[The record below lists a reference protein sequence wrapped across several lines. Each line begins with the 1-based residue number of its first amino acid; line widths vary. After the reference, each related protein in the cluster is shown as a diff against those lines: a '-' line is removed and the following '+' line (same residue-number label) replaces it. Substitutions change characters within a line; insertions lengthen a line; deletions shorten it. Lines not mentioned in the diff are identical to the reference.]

1 MKRAYTNGILLDGT
15 EQMEPVRGKVLLT
28 ENDKITAI
36 ADASVSLD
44 GYEVIDLHGGYL
56 CPGLIN
62 LHVHLAGNGKP
73 SAKPR
78 DNAALVRK
86 ILSNRLTRAIAYR
99 LVCSYAKLELLGGVT
114 TVRTV
119 GGIADFDTR
128 CRDDSAAGKVL
139 APRILAANE
148 GISVP
153 GGHMAGSV
161 AVAAHNNAEALAQ
174 LKKASAQ
181 KVDLVKLMITGGV
194 LDATEKGTP
203 GEMKMPPE
211 MIKAVCDA
219 AHKLGYTVAA
229 HTESPAGVKAALENN
244 AEALAQ
250 LKKASAQKVDLV
262 KLMIT
267 GGVLDATE
275 KGTPGEMKMPPE
287 MIKAVCDAAHKLG
300 YTVAAHTESP
310 AGVKAAL
317 ENGVD
322 SIEHG
327 AKMDEETVRLY
338 KERGAFLCTTI
349 SPALP
354 YALFDTAVSGASEKD
369 QYNGKI
375 VFDGVIES
383 AKTALANGIPVGLG
397 NDVGCPYI
405 TQYDFWRELCYFHK
419 YCCVSNRF
427 ALYTATLRN
436 AQLAGIGD
444 VTGSIAPGKSADF
457 IVTREN
463 PLEDLRA
470 LQHLELVV
478 CRGRAVKK
486 PSPKRKKEV
495 DALLDPYL
503 V

>member
-15 EQMEPVRGKVLLT
+15 EQMQPEAHKILLT
-28 ENDKITAI
+28 EDDKIIAI
-36 ADASVSLD
+36 VDEGVDLD

-86 ILSNRLTRAIAYR
+86 ILSNGLTRAVAYR

-114 TVRTV
+114 TIRTV
-119 GGIADFDTR
+119 GGIADFDAR
-128 CRDDSAAGKVL
+128 CRDDAAAGKLL

-174 LKKASAQ
+174 LKKASGQ
-181 KVDLVKLMITGGV
+181 KVDLIKLMITGGV

-203 GEMKMPPE
+203 GELKMKPE
-211 MIKAVCDA
+211 MVKAVCDE

-229 HTESPAGVKAALENN
+229 HTESPEGVK
-244 AEALAQ
+244 
-250 LKKASAQKVDLV
+250 V
-262 KLMIT
+262 
-267 GGVLDATE
+267 
-275 KGTPGEMKMPPE
+275 
-287 MIKAVCDAAHKLG
+287 
-300 YTVAAHTESP
+300 
-310 AGVKAAL
+310 AL

-327 AKMDEETVRLY
+327 AKMDDETIRLY
-338 KERGAFLCTTI
+338 KERGAFVCTTI

-375 VFDGVIES
+375 VFDGVVES
-383 AKTALANGIPVGLG
+383 AKTALANGIPVALG

-419 YCCVSNRF
+419 YCGVSNQF

-436 AQLAGIGD
+436 AQLAGVGD
-444 VTGSIAPGKSADF
+444 MTGSIEPGKSADF
-457 IVTREN
+457 IVTKHN

-478 CRGRAVKK
+478 CRGHVIKK
-486 PSPKRKKEV
+486 PNPKRNKTV

-503 V
+503 E

>member
-15 EQMEPVRGKVLLT
+15 EQMQPEAHKILLT
-28 ENDKITAI
+28 EDDKIIAI
-36 ADASVSLD
+36 VDEGVNLD

-86 ILSNRLTRAIAYR
+86 ILSNGLTRAVAYR

-114 TVRTV
+114 TIRTV

-128 CRDDSAAGKVL
+128 CRDDAAAGKLL

-174 LKKASAQ
+174 LKKASGQ

-203 GEMKMPPE
+203 GELKMKPE
-211 MIKAVCDA
+211 MVKAVCDE

-229 HTESPAGVKAALENN
+229 HTESPEGVK
-244 AEALAQ
+244 
-250 LKKASAQKVDLV
+250 V
-262 KLMIT
+262 
-267 GGVLDATE
+267 
-275 KGTPGEMKMPPE
+275 
-287 MIKAVCDAAHKLG
+287 
-300 YTVAAHTESP
+300 
-310 AGVKAAL
+310 AL

-327 AKMDEETVRLY
+327 AKMDDETIRLY
-338 KERGAFLCTTI
+338 KERGAFVCTTI

-375 VFDGVIES
+375 VFDGVVES
-383 AKTALANGIPVGLG
+383 AKTALANGIPVALG

-405 TQYDFWRELCYFHK
+405 TQYDFWRELFYFHK
-419 YCCVSNRF
+419 YTGVSNAF
-427 ALYTATLRN
+427 ALYTATKN
-436 AQLAGIGD
+436 AAQLAGLGD
-444 VTGSIAPGKSADF
+444 VTGAVAPGLCADL
-457 IVTREN
+457 IVTKDN
-463 PLEDLRA
+463 PLDDLRA
-470 LQHLELVV
+470 LRHVELVMAN
-478 CRGRAVKK
+478 GRLFDQ
-486 PSPKRKKEV
+486 PKFKTNPIV
-495 DALLDPYL
+495 AQQLDRYL
-503 V
+503 TE

>member
-15 EQMEPVRGKVLLT
+15 EQMQPEAHKILLT
-28 ENDKITAI
+28 EDDKIIAI
-36 ADASVSLD
+36 VDEGVDLD

-86 ILSNRLTRAIAYR
+86 ILSNGLTRAVAYR

-114 TVRTV
+114 TIRTV

-128 CRDDSAAGKVL
+128 CRDDAAAGKLL

-174 LKKASAQ
+174 LRKASGQ

-203 GEMKMPPE
+203 GELKMKPE
-211 MIKAVCDA
+211 MVKAVCDE

-229 HTESPAGVKAALENN
+229 HTESPEGVK
-244 AEALAQ
+244 
-250 LKKASAQKVDLV
+250 V
-262 KLMIT
+262 
-267 GGVLDATE
+267 
-275 KGTPGEMKMPPE
+275 
-287 MIKAVCDAAHKLG
+287 
-300 YTVAAHTESP
+300 
-310 AGVKAAL
+310 AL

-327 AKMDEETVRLY
+327 AKMDDETIRLY
-338 KERGAFLCTTI
+338 KERGSFVCTTI

-375 VFDGVIES
+375 VFDGVVES

-397 NDVGCPYI
+397 NDVGCPWI
-405 TQYDFWRELCYFHK
+405 TQYDFWRELYYFHK
-419 YCCVSNRF
+419 YVGVSNSF
-427 ALYTATLRN
+427 ALYTATKRS
-436 AQLAGIGD
+436 AELAGIGSL
-444 VTGSIAPGKSADF
+444 TGSIEKGKAADL
-457 IVTREN
+457 IVTAQN
-463 PLEDLRA
+463 PLKDLKA
-470 LQHLELVV
+470 LRNLEMVMAG
-478 CRGRAVKK
+478 GRLIEQPKIK
-486 PSPKRKKEV
+486 KRKQVE
-495 DALLDPYL
+495 AELDKFL
-503 V
+503 

>member
-15 EQMEPVRGKVLLT
+15 EQMQPEAHKILLT
-28 ENDKITAI
+28 EDDKIIAI
-36 ADASVSLD
+36 VDEGVDLD

-86 ILSNRLTRAIAYR
+86 ILSNGLTRVVAYR

-114 TVRTV
+114 TIRTV

-128 CRDDSAAGKVL
+128 CRDDAAAGKLL

-174 LKKASAQ
+174 LKKASGQ

-203 GEMKMPPE
+203 GELKMKPE
-211 MIKAVCDA
+211 MVKAVCDE

-229 HTESPAGVKAALENN
+229 HTESPEGVK
-244 AEALAQ
+244 
-250 LKKASAQKVDLV
+250 V
-262 KLMIT
+262 
-267 GGVLDATE
+267 
-275 KGTPGEMKMPPE
+275 
-287 MIKAVCDAAHKLG
+287 
-300 YTVAAHTESP
+300 
-310 AGVKAAL
+310 AL

-327 AKMDEETVRLY
+327 AKMDDETIRLY
-338 KERGAFLCTTI
+338 KERGAFVCTTI

-375 VFDGVIES
+375 VFDGVVES
-383 AKTALANGIPVGLG
+383 AKTALANGIPVALG

-405 TQYDFWRELCYFHK
+405 TQYDFWRELYYFHK
-419 YCCVSNRF
+419 YVGVSNAF
-427 ALYTATLRN
+427 ALYTATCRG
-436 AQLAGIGD
+436 AEMAGIGD
-444 VTGSIAPGKSADF
+444 ITGTLEPGKCADM
-457 IVTREN
+457 IVVEKN
-463 PLEDLRA
+463 PLEDLRV
-470 LQHLELVV
+470 LRNVDMVIVQGKVI
-478 CRGRAVKK
+478 RAPKVKK
-486 PSPKRKKEV
+486 KQIVETE
-495 DALLDPYL
+495 LDKFL
-503 V
+503 N

>member
-15 EQMEPVRGKVLLT
+15 EQMQPVEHKILLT
-28 ENDKITAI
+28 EDDKIIAI
-36 ADASVSLD
+36 VDEGVDLD

-86 ILSNRLTRAIAYR
+86 ILSNGLTRAVAYR
-99 LVCSYAKLELLGGVT
+99 LVCRYAKLELLGGVT
-114 TVRTV
+114 TIRTV

-128 CRDDSAAGKVL
+128 CRDDAAAGKLL

-161 AVAAHNNAEALAQ
+161 AVAAHSNAEALAQ
-174 LKKASAQ
+174 LKKASGQ

-203 GEMKMPPE
+203 GELKMKPE
-211 MIKAVCDA
+211 MVKAVCDE

-229 HTESPAGVKAALENN
+229 HTESPEGVK
-244 AEALAQ
+244 
-250 LKKASAQKVDLV
+250 V
-262 KLMIT
+262 
-267 GGVLDATE
+267 
-275 KGTPGEMKMPPE
+275 
-287 MIKAVCDAAHKLG
+287 
-300 YTVAAHTESP
+300 
-310 AGVKAAL
+310 AL

-327 AKMDEETVRLY
+327 AKMDDETIRLY
-338 KERGAFLCTTI
+338 KERGAFVCTTI

-375 VFDGVIES
+375 VFDGVVES
-383 AKTALANGIPVGLG
+383 AKTALANGIPVALG

-405 TQYDFWRELCYFHK
+405 TQYDFWRELFYFHK
-419 YCCVSNRF
+419 YTGVSNAF
-427 ALYTATLRN
+427 ALYTATKN
-436 AQLAGIGD
+436 AAQLAGLGD
-444 VTGSIAPGKSADF
+444 VTGAVTPGLCADL
-457 IVTREN
+457 IVTKDN
-463 PLEDLRA
+463 PLDDLRA
-470 LQHLELVV
+470 LRHVELVMAN
-478 CRGRAVKK
+478 GRLFDQ
-486 PSPKRKKEV
+486 PKFKTNPIV
-495 DALLDPYL
+495 AQQLDRYL
-503 V
+503 TE